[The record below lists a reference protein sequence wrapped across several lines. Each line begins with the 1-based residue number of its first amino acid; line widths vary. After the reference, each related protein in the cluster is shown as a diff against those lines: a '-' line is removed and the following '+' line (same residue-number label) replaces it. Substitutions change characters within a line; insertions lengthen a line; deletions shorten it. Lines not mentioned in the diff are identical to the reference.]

1 MHIPFCASKC
11 GYCDFYSIPCPAAS
25 TSGRV
30 RLIDDYCDA
39 LMLQMEDEGKRV
51 SDCLV
56 DSAYIGGGTPTMLSQ
71 RQLLDLLD
79 CLCDNFKVPVDAE
92 ITLEANPGTVERFT
106 RRELSALKAAG
117 ISRVSMGAQS
127 SQDEEL
133 AALGRI
139 HKFSDVRSSFGL
151 LREAGFDNISLDLM
165 YGIPQQTMESFFASL
180 DDIISLRPE
189 HISLYGLAVEPGTP
203 FEAVRDQ
210 LILPSDDQMYE
221 MYISAVDYLGSA
233 GYPQYE
239 ISNFARPGRE
249 SRHNL
254 RYWRGG
260 EYLGFGAAAASFYGR
275 RRTRIA
281 RDIDSYINIM
291 RADGNLKPLYDEDE
305 YDSDED
311 VRQEYIMLR
320 LRLAEGI
327 SDSDYLARFG
337 ESFADRYQ
345 VDLLR
350 LLRGGVYGAGKR
362 FMAADSRGDVC
373 VELYSVGP
381 ARLRRRVKCVI
392 NLLYNKFI
400 TADIW

>member
-25 TSGRV
+25 ASGRV

-151 LREAGFDNISLDLM
+151 LREAGLTTS
-165 YGIPQQTMESFFASL
+165 
-180 DDIISLRPE
+180 R
-189 HISLYGLAVEPGTP
+189 
-203 FEAVRDQ
+203 
-210 LILPSDDQMYE
+210 LI
-221 MYISAVDYLGSA
+221 
-233 GYPQYE
+233 
-239 ISNFARPGRE
+239 
-249 SRHNL
+249 
-254 RYWRGG
+254 
-260 EYLGFGAAAASFYGR
+260 
-275 RRTRIA
+275 
-281 RDIDSYINIM
+281 
-291 RADGNLKPLYDEDE
+291 
-305 YDSDED
+305 
-311 VRQEYIMLR
+311 
-320 LRLAEGI
+320 
-327 SDSDYLARFG
+327 
-337 ESFADRYQ
+337 
-345 VDLLR
+345 
-350 LLRGGVYGAGKR
+350 
-362 FMAADSRGDVC
+362 
-373 VELYSVGP
+373 
-381 ARLRRRVKCVI
+381 
-392 NLLYNKFI
+392 
-400 TADIW
+400 